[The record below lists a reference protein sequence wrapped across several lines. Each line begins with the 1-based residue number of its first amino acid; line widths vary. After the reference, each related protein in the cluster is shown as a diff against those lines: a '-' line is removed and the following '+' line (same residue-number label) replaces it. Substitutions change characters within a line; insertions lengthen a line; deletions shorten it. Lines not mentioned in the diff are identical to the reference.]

1 MSTKTRGPHHHNHHH
16 GHESNA
22 EQRETPA
29 MRKLGEEERS
39 RLIEYRAY
47 GLWEQAGK
55 PDGDAARI
63 RFWGEAEQEINA
75 TLTQRMNEAKE
86 KQR

>member
-39 RLIEYRAY
+39 RLIEYRATAC
-47 GLWEQAGK
+47 GSRPANRTGMPQGFAS
-55 PDGDAARI
+55 
-63 RFWGEAEQEINA
+63 GEK
-75 TLTQRMNEAKE
+75 LSRRSMPLSRKG
-86 KQR
+86 